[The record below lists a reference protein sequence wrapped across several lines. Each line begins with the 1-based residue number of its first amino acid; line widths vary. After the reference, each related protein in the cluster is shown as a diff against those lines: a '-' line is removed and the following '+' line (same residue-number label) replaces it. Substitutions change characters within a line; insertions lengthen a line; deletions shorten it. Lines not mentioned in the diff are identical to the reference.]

1 MWVVLLFSILFFI
14 SWPFSHLSTPQPHYM
29 GRDQR
34 NIPENV
40 FVPAQFVQLYF
51 PIAIPEVQ
59 YYPWAHSWIV
69 LTILFKLF
77 SETVHFYQYR
87 NFTWAS
93 VSENFVSVAVCL
105 KWKDVLPR
113 RNLEDGCSL
122 VRETKHFMLL
132 LNGNSLFPIS
142 VLCCLLKD
150 SHNMEKAVLAN
161 WPDPPSF
168 PASVKLE
175 AKCSWVVPDHVVV
188 AFFQAYVLVKYCG
201 GSVCECFRA

>member
-1 MWVVLLFSILFFI
+1 MSC
-14 SWPFSHLSTPQPHYM
+14 PFSHLSTPQPHFM
-29 GRDQR
+29 DRDQR

-51 PIAIPEVQ
+51 PIATPEVQ
-59 YYPWAHSWIV
+59 CYPWAHSWIV
-69 LTILFKLF
+69 LTILFKLL

-87 NFTWAS
+87 NFTWGS
-93 VSENFVSVAVCL
+93 VSENFVIVAVCL

-150 SHNMEKAVLAN
+150 SHNVEKAVLCKLT
-161 WPDPPSF
+161 WSSF
-168 PASVKLE
+168 LSSLCEIGGKKFLS
-175 AKCSWVVPDHVVV
+175 CTWSC
-188 AFFQAYVLVKYCG
+188 CG
-201 GSVCECFRA
+201 GFLLSICVGKILWGSVCECFRAWKIQV